1 MFHPSACLWSLTG
14 QPRAALGRIRRS
26 GFDYV
31 DLRSD
36 CWAGIGD
43 RDDVR
48 RLGLTV
54 GCVGITPVQMAPGMS
69 LDTIATGEAVHA
81 LPYLLGALQRGA
93 ALGAPNAY
101 MVTPAGRVA
110 DTGFY
115 RTSVLRLADEA
126 QRLNMKLCIE
136 PTPGRA
142 LATSAEV
149 LAFVRR
155 LGHPALYVLIDLG
168 HNLITG
174 EPPDQAA
181 RDAGDRLGYVHI
193 DDNDGRSDL
202 HWGLFDG
209 VLRPR
214 VIDDFLAALSRCG
227 YRGTIGIE
235 IKNSLPAPMSAMS
248 AARDYLNER
257 RQKLPWQPPS
267 YLPLLT

>member
-36 CWAGIGD
+36 CWTGIAN
-43 RDDVR
+43 REDVG

-81 LPYLLGALQRGA
+81 LPYLLGALERGA
-93 ALGAPNAY
+93 ALGATRAY

-110 DTGFY
+110 DTDFY
-115 RTSVLRLADEA
+115 RTSVTRLADQA
-126 QRLNMKLCIE
+126 QRLDMKLCIE

-149 LAFVRR
+149 LSFVRQVA
-155 LGHPALYVLIDLG
+155 HPALFVLIDLG

-174 EPPDQAA
+174 EPPEEAA
-181 RDAGDRLGYVHI
+181 RAAGDRLGYVHI

-209 VLRPR
+209 VLRPE
-214 VIDDFLAALSRCG
+214 VIEKFFLALDGCG
-227 YRGTIGIE
+227 YEGTIGIE
-235 IKNSLPAPMSAMS
+235 IKNSLPAPMTAVS
-248 AARDYLNER
+248 AARDYISEWR
-257 RQKLPWQPPS
+257 RKHG
-267 YLPLLT
+267 